1 MAEEVKEVIE
11 ATEEVTVEEASVEEV
26 IDSLEI
32 SEPTDSLSFVEV
44 LDFTDSTL
52 SAQPS
57 IVYSPFDCVLHDY
70 FIDKAF
76 HFDCNISDSSAV
88 YFPDSGV
95 IAKNV
100 EIELVTS
107 RDKLESYQKS
117 VLFFNAKDEVMEK
130 LDSYSSE
137 FFDTKML
144 IVINMT
150 EPISNSNIIVEKVDF
165 GDSKVTVTIKRESPD
180 IGAEMIK
187 HWTVFVEIEARDIE
201 KVDYT
206 IVEKRIS

>member
-1 MAEEVKEVIE
+1 MLRYLKMKISAVILLL
-11 ATEEVTVEEASVEEV
+11 VTVCL
-26 IDSLEI
+26 SLI
-32 SEPTDSLSFVEV
+32 SCDLT
-44 LDFTDSTL
+44 STQNF
-52 SAQPS
+52 A
-57 IVYSPFDCVLHDY
+57 
-70 FIDKAF
+70 
-76 HFDCNISDSSAV
+76 AV

-107 RDKLESYQKS
+107 RDKLESYRKS

-137 FFDTKML
+137 FFDAKML

-150 EPISNSNIIVEKVDF
+150 EPISNSNVIVEKVDF

-180 IGAEMIK
+180 IGAEVIK
-187 HWTVFVEIEARDIE
+187 HWTVFVEIEACEIE

-206 IVEKRIS
+206 IIEKRIS